1 MKSLLVFSYSDT
13 SINYSNSLVPLPF
26 LLCRSI
32 IILGNIIKWKSWSY
46 MNNHNGGNDHFRQC
60 DHTIKFIYSFWF
72 ILTQHLSHYVA
83 VYYNFKCF
91 LHSLSFASIHSDYS
105 PWIEENG
112 RDEKICRIEES
123 HRLVHS

>member
-1 MKSLLVFSYSDT
+1 
-13 SINYSNSLVPLPF
+13 
-26 LLCRSI
+26 
-32 IILGNIIKWKSWSY
+32 
-46 MNNHNGGNDHFRQC
+46 MNNHNGEMIISDNV
-60 DHTIKFIYSFWF
+60 TILLSLFTNFWF